1 MELDVTLQG
10 IVSAIGGFDYSKPDA
25 PYVVGD
31 DALACLKDLKRYLQI
46 FDEKYKVWQVRFLLS
61 KLRVVVNDLCPILAF
76 WDRNIEDHKHWRIA
90 LAALE
95 LLVPLT
101 WPLETEQETYR
112 ENVDVLRNL
121 QHSQNEYKSCIL
133 NYMDGTVL
141 KSILAV
147 LLKPLSLAKESRS
160 VRDNGIIRITLLL
173 LRNITQINED
183 QTKNETIVALEK
195 SHILDL
201 IVTLTSN
208 LSEFG
213 HLDVYILEIIYY
225 IIRGIGPS
233 RLFKTT
239 DENPTKTNQ
248 HELNELLQKESNQSR
263 YLKRN
268 ANTRHNRFGTMIS
281 IQADDRRF
289 TIASQKV
296 KTGGLDELDNLKKH
310 RKRSTRRKHFDDI
323 NKSVVLNSNASEKIK
338 SFLKEFLEAGFNVL
352 VQNIVRALER
362 EDSKVFPYHKTQFMF
377 VQAFFLESFKYITK
391 SIQNEDIYS
400 YDYDYGLISSV
411 LDSRNL
417 IMHQRILVESQEM
430 KIWSQFQAS
439 MLLLSRIL
447 LTVRSM
453 SLCSI
458 PTYQDLADHIL
469 SNLFYQE
476 EILNIIYHA
485 LKGYKTQ
492 SFGYLEAIT
501 ELTMILLKELE
512 RYSSAKQF
520 VYVKSRRRKQ
530 KSVKLDLPESDED
543 EESMSKIA
551 QDTVQDRLF
560 DVNRFQSRY
569 CDNQCIST
577 FTLYLKCY
585 QELTPEQIHRAISFF
600 YLIFVKLKCQVYLY
614 RLDFL
619 YLLEHMYED
628 RVYFP
633 SSHPQRKEFDQ
644 FFTYYVR
651 KLSETLT
658 RTPALY
664 LEIPFPKMT
673 DTFYYLQYGKIP
685 VRINHA
691 ARKGPLYDTVQGLS
705 HVEKVAAVIACL
717 INENKGDILDE
728 LKTQL
733 NCIIAEKQLY
743 EQKLADSVAAE
754 TESQVGT
761 IKLKGDTQV
770 FDDALLKDG
779 KFRLLLNLFG
789 FQEVED
795 EVSIDALWFMPYEIS
810 YNELVESSRLLRQF
824 TDDPPTFEGVDPENL
839 LVRKQRGK
847 VRLPS
852 SSESEAESEAGSSES
867 AAENLSDHIEFEKDD
882 PLTFG
887 NRKTAFEKIAKKR
900 KMNKEKNSKNRK
912 VKPPKENRLRS
923 TKFIIDS
930 DEDSEA
936 ETAFF
941 KAEATLRERNAQ
953 NALQGIASDETK
965 REVLQELRLQSSEES
980 E

>member
-1 MELDVTLQG
+1 MELDATLQG
-10 IVSAIGGFDYSKPDA
+10 IVSAIGGFDYSKPDS

-31 DALACLKDLKRYLQI
+31 DALGCLKDLKRYLQI
-46 FDEKYKVWQVRFLLS
+46 IDEKYKVWQVRFLLS

-76 WDRNIEDHKHWRIA
+76 WDRNIEDHKQWRIA

-112 ENVDVLRNL
+112 ENVDVLKNL
-121 QHSQNEYKSCIL
+121 QQAQNEYKSCIL
-133 NYMDGTVL
+133 NYRDGSVL

-147 LLKPLSLAKESRS
+147 ILKPLSTSKDSRS
-160 VRDNGIIRITLLL
+160 VRDNGVIRITLLL
-173 LRNITQINED
+173 LRNLTHINEE
-183 QTKNETIVALEK
+183 QTKNETIVAFQK
-195 SHILDL
+195 SNMLDL
-201 IVTLTSN
+201 LVTLTSN
-208 LSEFG
+208 LSEFE

-225 IIRGIGPS
+225 LVRGIGPS
-233 RLFKTT
+233 RLYRIT
-239 DENPTKTNQ
+239 DDNPTKHNQ

-281 IQADDRRF
+281 IQAEDRRF
-289 TIASQKV
+289 TIASQNV
-296 KTGGLDELDNLKKH
+296 KTGGLEEVDNLKKH

-323 NKSVVLNSNASEKIK
+323 NKSVVLSSNASENIK
-338 SFLKEFLEAGFNVL
+338 CFLKEFLEAGFNPL
-352 VQNIVRALER
+352 VQNILRALER
-362 EDSKVFPYHKTQFMF
+362 EDSKVFSHHKTQFMF
-377 VQAFFLESFKYITK
+377 LQAFFLESFKYITK
-391 SIQNEDIYS
+391 DNQSEDLYS

-430 KIWSQFQAS
+430 KLWSQFQAS
-439 MLLLSRIL
+439 MLLMSRIL
-447 LTVRSM
+447 LTVRFM

-476 EILNIIYHA
+476 EVLNIIYHA
-485 LKGYKTQ
+485 LKSYKTQ

-530 KSVKLDLPESDED
+530 KSAKLDLPESDED
-543 EESMSKIA
+543 EEGASKIA
-551 QDTVQDRLF
+551 NDTVQDRLF
-560 DVNRFQSRY
+560 DINRFQSRY
-569 CDNQCIST
+569 CDNNCINT

-585 QELTPEQIHRAISFF
+585 QELTPEQIHRAVSFF

-628 RVYFP
+628 KVYFP

-644 FFTYYVR
+644 FFIYYMR
-651 KLSETLT
+651 KLSEALT
-658 RTPALY
+658 RTPAIY
-664 LEIPFPKMT
+664 LEMPFPKMT
-673 DTFYYLQYGKIP
+673 DTFFYLQYGKIP
-685 VRINHA
+685 LQTSHVG
-691 ARKGPLYDTVQGLS
+691 RKGPLYDTVQGLS
-705 HVEKVAAVIACL
+705 HVERVAAAIACL

-743 EQKLADSVAAE
+743 ENRNADDAVPE
-754 TESQVGT
+754 NEDQPGI

-789 FQEVED
+789 FQEFEE
-795 EVSIDALWFMPYEIS
+795 EVSIDALWFMPYELS
-810 YNELVESSRLLRQF
+810 YNELMESSRLLRQF
-824 TDDPPTFEGVDPENL
+824 TDDPPTFEGVDPESL

-852 SSESEAESEAGSSES
+852 SSESEAESEQRPLESEVES
-867 AAENLSDHIEFEKDD
+867 LSDHIEEKDD

-887 NRKTAFEKIAKKR
+887 TRKEAFEKIAKKR
-900 KMNKEKNSKNRK
+900 KMSKQKNTKNRK
-912 VKPPKENRLRS
+912 LNPSKEPRLRS
-923 TKFIIDS
+923 AKFIVDS
-930 DEDSEA
+930 DEDSDVEA
-936 ETAFF
+936 AFF
-941 KAEATLRERNAQ
+941 KAEAALRDRNSRNAF
-953 NALQGIASDETK
+953 QGLASDETK
-965 REVLQELRLQSSEES
+965 KEVLQELQLQSSEES

>member
-1 MELDVTLQG
+1 MELDATLQG
-10 IVSAIGGFDYSKPDA
+10 IVSAIGGFDYSKSDS
-25 PYVVGD
+25 PYVLGE
-31 DALACLKDLKRYLQI
+31 DALGCLKDLKRYLQI
-46 FDEKYKVWQVRFLLS
+46 IDEKYKVWQVRFLLS
-61 KLRVVVNDLCPILAF
+61 KLRVVANDLCPILAC
-76 WDRNIEDHKHWRIA
+76 WDRNIEDYKHWRIA

-112 ENVDVLRNL
+112 ENVDVLKNL
-121 QHSQNEYKSCIL
+121 QQAQNDYKSCIL
-133 NYMDGTVL
+133 NYKDGSVL

-147 LLKPLSLAKESRS
+147 LLKPLSTSKESRS
-160 VRDNGIIRITLLL
+160 VRDNGVIRITLLL
-173 LRNITQINED
+173 LRNLARINEE
-183 QTKNETIVALEK
+183 QTKNETILALQK
-195 SHILDL
+195 SNMLDL
-201 IVTLTSN
+201 LVTLTSN
-208 LSEFG
+208 LSEFE
-213 HLDVYILEIIYY
+213 HVDIYILEIIYY
-225 IIRGIGPS
+225 LIRGIRPS
-233 RLFKTT
+233 RLFKVA
-239 DENPTKTNQ
+239 DDNPTKHNQ
-248 HELNELLQKESNQSR
+248 QELNELLQKESNQSR

-281 IQADDRRF
+281 IQAEDRRF

-310 RKRSTRRKHFDDI
+310 RKRSTRRKHF
-323 NKSVVLNSNASEKIK
+323 SVVLNSNACENIK
-338 SFLKEFLEAGFNVL
+338 YFLKEFLEAGFNPL
-352 VQNIVRALER
+352 VQNILRALER
-362 EDSKVFPYHKTQFMF
+362 EDSKLFSYHKTQFMF
-377 VQAFFLESFKYITK
+377 LQAFFLESFKFVTK
-391 SIQNEDIYS
+391 NDHNEDIYS

-411 LDSRNL
+411 LESRNL

-430 KIWSQFQAS
+430 KLWSQFQAS
-439 MLLLSRIL
+439 MLLMSRIL
-447 LTVRSM
+447 STVRFM

-485 LKGYKTQ
+485 LKSFKTQ

-520 VYVKSRRRKQ
+520 IYVKSRRRQQ
-530 KSVKLDLPESDED
+530 KSAKSDLPESDED
-543 EESMSKIA
+543 EEGLSKIA
-551 QDTVQDRLF
+551 NDTVQDRLF

-569 CDNQCIST
+569 CDNHCINT

-585 QELTPEQIHRAISFF
+585 QELTPEQIHRAMSFF

-628 RVYFP
+628 KVYFP
-633 SSHPQRKEFDQ
+633 PSHPQRKEFDQ
-644 FFTYYVR
+644 FFIYYMR
-651 KLSETLT
+651 KLSEALT
-658 RTPALY
+658 RTPAIF

-685 VRINHA
+685 IQISHVG
-691 ARKGPLYDTVQGLS
+691 RKGPLYDTVQGLS

-728 LKTQL
+728 LKTQI

-743 EQKLADSVAAE
+743 ELKNANDAVPKDEDQP
-754 TESQVGT
+754 GI

-779 KFRLLLNLFG
+779 KFRLLLSLFG
-789 FQEVED
+789 FQEFE
-795 EVSIDALWFMPYEIS
+795 EVSADALWYVPHELS
-810 YNELVESSRLLRQF
+810 YNELMESSKLLRRF
-824 TDDPPTFEGVDPENL
+824 TDDPPTFEGINPDNL

-847 VRLPS
+847 ARLPS
-852 SSESEAESEAGSSES
+852 SSESETESEQRPPES
-867 AAENLSDHIEFEKDD
+867 DVEDLSDHNEFEKDD

-887 NRKTAFEKIAKKR
+887 TRKQAFEKIAKKR
-900 KMNKEKNSKNRK
+900 KMGKQKVSKNRK
-912 VKPPKENRLRS
+912 LNPSKELRLRS
-923 TKFIIDS
+923 AKFIVDS
-930 DEDSEA
+930 DEDSDTEA
-936 ETAFF
+936 AFF
-941 KAEATLRERNAQ
+941 KAEAALRERNA
-953 NALQGIASDETK
+953 AKAKESSASDETK
-965 REVLQELRLQSSEES
+965 REVLQELQLQNSEES